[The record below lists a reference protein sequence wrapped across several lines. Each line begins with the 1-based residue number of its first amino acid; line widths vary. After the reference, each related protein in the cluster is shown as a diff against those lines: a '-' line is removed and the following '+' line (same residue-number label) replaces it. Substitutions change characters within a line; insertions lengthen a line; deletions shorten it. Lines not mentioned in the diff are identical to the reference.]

1 MTEAGAEGQGFCR
14 KCPKT
19 DAIACIFKALC
30 GIARKQKVFLPN
42 LNIIETFFTL
52 EFGMNKVV

>member
-1 MTEAGAEGQGFCR
+1 MTEAGAKGQGFCR

-30 GIARKQKVFLPN
+30 GITHKQKVFFSL
-42 LNIIETFFTL
+42 FSMRFT
-52 EFGMNKVV
+52 

>member
-1 MTEAGAEGQGFCR
+1 MTEAGAKGQGFCR

-30 GIARKQKVFLPN
+30 GITHKQKVFFSL
-42 LNIIETFFTL
+42 FSMRFT
-52 EFGMNKVV
+52 EK